1 MSLLLAKP
9 VKNLIEEF
17 EKFPGIGP
25 KSAARLVYYILN
37 APEQKAFQLADLLI
51 RVKKEIQRCD
61 VCYNLT
67 DKSIC
72 DICSDL
78 SRLDNSLCL
87 VEDPLDI
94 VAIEN
99 SSVFKGKY
107 HVLGGLISP
116 INGIGPENLRINQL
130 KNRIDNF
137 LKDSDSFPFELIIAL
152 NPTMEGE
159 ATSMYILE
167 SLKNFSNLTISRIA
181 RGLPTGADI
190 EYADYMTLKKSIE
203 NRIKY

>member
-1 MSLLLAKP
+1 MSFLLAKP
-9 VKNLIEEF
+9 VQDLIDEF

-25 KSAARLVYYILN
+25 KSAARLAYFILN
-37 APEQKAFQLADLLI
+37 SNQERVIKLSEALLK
-51 RVKKEIQRCD
+51 VKREIKNCSI
-61 VCYNLT
+61 CYNLT
-67 DKSIC
+67 DK
-72 DICSDL
+72 DICEICNDL
-78 SRLDNSLCL
+78 RRDKSSICL

-99 SSVFKGKY
+99 SSVFNGMY
-107 HVLGGLISP
+107 HVLGGVIAPLS
-116 INGIGPENLRINQL
+116 GIGPEELRIVQL
-130 KNRIDNF
+130 KERLRDLGSNLI
-137 LKDSDSFPFELIIAL
+137 ELIIAL

-159 ATSMYILE
+159 ATAMYLLDY
-167 SLKNFSNLTISRIA
+167 LKDFNNLKISRIA